1 MRRLLCRP
9 AVALPRMATMPTH
22 IVLLVLFAAL
32 LHASW
37 NALLRGGADR
47 LWSMTVMCIV
57 IAIVCAIAAIFMV
70 PPAPASWGYGL
81 LSALLHVGYN
91 LFLVRSYRVGDLGQI
106 YPISRGSSP
115 ALITLGAAI
124 FAGENITP
132 GELLGIGLVSGGII
146 SLAFRGR
153 SLSVP
158 SLPYALGTGCFIAAY
173 SVVDGMGA
181 RLSGAPLAYTVWM
194 CAAWGVL
201 MPLVYIGLR
210 DARSLFSVRPGILA
224 ASVGG
229 LVSLIAY
236 AIVIYAMN
244 EAPLGAVSALRET
257 SVLFA
262 VLIGYLFL
270 GETLT
275 ARRVLAC
282 TVIASGTFIIG

>member
-1 MRRLLCRP
+1 
-9 AVALPRMATMPTH
+9 MPTH
-22 IVLLVLFAAL
+22 LVLLVLFAAL
-32 LHASW
+32 LHAGW

-47 LWSMTVMCIV
+47 LWSMTVMCV
-57 IAIVCAIAAIFMV
+57 AIAIVCAVAAMFMV
-70 PPAPASWGYGL
+70 APAPQSWGYAL

-115 ALITLGAAI
+115 ALITLGAAL
-124 FAGENITP
+124 FAGETITP
-132 GELLGIGLVSGGII
+132 GELLGIALVSGGII

-173 SVVDGMGA
+173 SVVDGIGA

-194 CAAWGVL
+194 SALWGVL
-201 MPLVYIGLR
+201 MPVVYIVLR
-210 DARSLFSVRPGILA
+210 DARSLFSIRPGMFA
-224 ASVGG
+224 AAMGG
-229 LVSLIAY
+229 LVSLLAY

-262 VLIGYLFL
+262 ALLGYLFL

-275 ARRVLAC
+275 VRRMLAC
-282 TVIASGTFIIG
+282 VVIASGAIIIG

>member
-1 MRRLLCRP
+1 
-9 AVALPRMATMPTH
+9 MPIH
-22 IVLLVLFAAL
+22 LVLLVLFAAL

-47 LWSMTVMCIV
+47 LWSMTIMCV
-57 IAIVCAIAAIFMV
+57 AIAIVCLIATFLMAA
-70 PPAPASWGYGL
+70 PAPESWGYAL

-115 ALITLGAAI
+115 ALITLGAAL
-124 FAGENITP
+124 FAGETITP
-132 GELLGIGLVSGGII
+132 AELLGIGLVSGGII

-173 SVVDGMGA
+173 SMVDGIGA

-194 CAAWGVL
+194 SALWGVL

-210 DARSLFSVRPGILA
+210 DARSLFSVRPGMLTA
-224 ASVGG
+224 AVGG
-229 LVSLIAY
+229 LVSLLAY

-262 VLIGYLFL
+262 ALLGYLFL
-270 GETLT
+270 GEKLT
-275 ARRVLAC
+275 VRRMLAC
-282 TVIASGTFIIG
+282 VVIASGAIIIG

>member
-1 MRRLLCRP
+1 
-9 AVALPRMATMPTH
+9 MATMPIH

-37 NALLRGGADR
+37 NALLRGGSDR

-57 IAIVCAIAAIFMV
+57 IAIASVIAAVFMV
-70 PPAPASWGYGL
+70 APAPASWGYGM

-115 ALITLGAAI
+115 ALITLGAAV
-124 FAGENITP
+124 FAGESITP

-158 SLPYALGTGCFIAAY
+158 SLSYALGTGCFIAAY
-173 SVVDGMGA
+173 SVVDGIGA

-194 CAAWGVL
+194 CALWGVL

-210 DARSLFSVRPGILA
+210 DARSLFCVRPGILA

-229 LVSLIAY
+229 LVSLLAY

-275 ARRVLAC
+275 GRRVLAC
-282 TVIASGTFIIG
+282 VVISSGIFIIG

>member
-1 MRRLLCRP
+1 
-9 AVALPRMATMPTH
+9 MPSQL
-22 IVLLVLFAAL
+22 VFLVLFAAL

-47 LWSMTVMCIV
+47 LWSMTMMCV
-57 IAIVCAIAAIFMV
+57 PIAIVCAVAAVFMV
-70 PPAPASWGYGL
+70 PPAPESWGYAL

-91 LFLVRSYRVGDLGQI
+91 LFLVRSYRIGDLGQI

-115 ALITLGAAI
+115 ALITLGAAL
-124 FAGENITP
+124 FAGETITP

-173 SVVDGMGA
+173 SVVDGIGA

-194 CAAWGVL
+194 SALWGVM
-201 MPLVYIGLR
+201 MPVVYICMR
-210 DARSLFSVRPGILA
+210 DARSLFSMRPGMLTA
-224 ASVGG
+224 VVGG
-229 LVSLIAY
+229 LVSLLAY

-262 VLIGYLFL
+262 ALLGYLFL
-270 GETLT
+270 GEKLT
-275 ARRVLAC
+275 VRRMLAC
-282 TVIASGTFIIG
+282 VVIASGAIIIG

>member
-1 MRRLLCRP
+1 
-9 AVALPRMATMPTH
+9 MPTH
-22 IVLLVLFAAL
+22 LVLLVLFAAL
-32 LHASW
+32 LHAGW

-47 LWSMTVMCIV
+47 LWSMTVMCV
-57 IAIVCAIAAIFMV
+57 AIAIVCAVAAMFMV
-70 PPAPASWGYGL
+70 APAPQSWGYAL

-115 ALITLGAAI
+115 ALITLGAAL
-124 FAGENITP
+124 FAGETITP
-132 GELLGIGLVSGGII
+132 GEMLGIALVSGGII

-173 SVVDGMGA
+173 SVVDGIGA
-181 RLSGAPLAYTVWM
+181 RLSGAPLAYTVCM
-194 CAAWGVL
+194 SALWGVL
-201 MPLVYIGLR
+201 MPVVYVVLR
-210 DARSLFSVRPGILA
+210 DARSLFSIRPGMFA
-224 ASVGG
+224 AAMGG
-229 LVSLIAY
+229 LVSLLAY

-262 VLIGYLFL
+262 ALLGYLFL

-275 ARRVLAC
+275 VRRMLAC
-282 TVIASGTFIIG
+282 VVIASGAIIIG

>member
-1 MRRLLCRP
+1 
-9 AVALPRMATMPTH
+9 MPIH
-22 IVLLVLFAAL
+22 LVCLVLFAAL

-47 LWSMTVMCIV
+47 LWSMTVMCIA
-57 IAIVCAIAAIFMV
+57 IAITCCVAAAFMPV
-70 PPAPASWGYGL
+70 PASESWAYAL

-115 ALITLGAAI
+115 ALITLGAAV
-124 FAGENITP
+124 FAGERIAP
-132 GELLGIGLVSGGII
+132 GQLLGIALVSGGII
-146 SLAFRGR
+146 SLAFKGR

-173 SVVDGMGA
+173 SVVDGIGA
-181 RLSGAPLAYTVWM
+181 RLSGAPLAYTAWM
-194 CAAWGVL
+194 CALWGVL

-210 DARSLFSVRPGILA
+210 DARSLFCVRPGTLTA
-224 ASVGG
+224 ALGG
-229 LVSLIAY
+229 LVSLLAY

-262 VLIGYLFL
+262 LLIGYLFL

-275 ARRVLAC
+275 LRRILAC
-282 TVIASGTFIIG
+282 GVIVAGALIIG

>member
-1 MRRLLCRP
+1 
-9 AVALPRMATMPTH
+9 MPIH
-22 IVLLVLFAAL
+22 LIFLVLFAAL

-37 NALLRGGADR
+37 NALLRSGADR
-47 LWSMTVMCIV
+47 LWSMTVMCI
-57 IAIVCAIAAIFMV
+57 AIAVVCIVAAAFMV
-70 PPAPASWGYGL
+70 PPAIESWRYAL
-81 LSALLHVGYN
+81 LSGLLHVGYN
-91 LFLVRSYRVGDLGQI
+91 LFLVRSYRVGNLGQV

-115 ALITLGAAI
+115 VLITLGAAI
-124 FAGENITP
+124 FAAESITP
-132 GELLGIGLVSGGII
+132 GQLLGVALVSGGII
-146 SLAFRGR
+146 SLAFKGR

-194 CAAWGVL
+194 CALWGVL

-210 DARSLFSVRPGILA
+210 GPRSLFTVRPGTVTA
-224 ASVGG
+224 MVGG
-229 LVSLIAY
+229 LVSLLAY
-236 AIVIYAMN
+236 GMVIYAMN

-262 VLIGYLFL
+262 LLIGYVFL

-275 ARRVLAC
+275 ARRILAC
-282 TVIASGTFIIG
+282 VVIASGAFIIG

>member
-1 MRRLLCRP
+1 
-9 AVALPRMATMPTH
+9 MPIH
-22 IVLLVLFAAL
+22 LVLLVLFAAL

-37 NALLRGGADR
+37 NALLRGGVDR
-47 LWSMTVMCIV
+47 LWSMTMMCV
-57 IAIVCAIAAIFMV
+57 AIAIVCAVAALFLS
-70 PPAPASWGYGL
+70 PPAPESWGYAL

-115 ALITLGAAI
+115 ALITLGAAL
-124 FAGENITP
+124 FAGETITP
-132 GELLGIGLVSGGII
+132 AELLGIGLVSGGIM

-173 SVVDGMGA
+173 SVVDGIGA

-194 CAAWGVL
+194 SALWGVL

-210 DARSLFSVRPGILA
+210 DARSLFSVRPGMLTA
-224 ASVGG
+224 VVGG
-229 LVSLIAY
+229 LVSLLAY

-262 VLIGYLFL
+262 ALLGYLFL
-270 GETLT
+270 GEKLT
-275 ARRVLAC
+275 VRRMLAC
-282 TVIASGTFIIG
+282 VVIASGAIIIG

>member
-1 MRRLLCRP
+1 
-9 AVALPRMATMPTH
+9 MPIH
-22 IVLLVLFAAL
+22 LVVLVLFAAL

-47 LWSMTVMCIV
+47 LWSMTVMCIA
-57 IAIVCAIAAIFMV
+57 IAIACVVAAAFMA
-70 PPAPASWGYGL
+70 PPAPESWGYAL
-81 LSALLHVGYN
+81 LSGLLHVGYN
-91 LFLVRSYRVGDLGQI
+91 LFLVRSYRVGDLGQV

-115 ALITLGAAI
+115 VLVTLGAAA
-124 FAGENITP
+124 FAGESIAP
-132 GELLGIGLVSGGII
+132 GQLLGIALVSGGII

-194 CAAWGVL
+194 CALWGVL

-210 DARSLFSVRPGILA
+210 DARSLFSVRPGTVA
-224 ASVGG
+224 AVVGG
-229 LVSLIAY
+229 LVSLLAY
-236 AIVIYAMN
+236 GVVIYAMN

-262 VLIGYLFL
+262 LLIGYLFL

-275 ARRVLAC
+275 VRRILAC
-282 TVIASGTFIIG
+282 VVIVSGAIIIG

>member
-1 MRRLLCRP
+1 
-9 AVALPRMATMPTH
+9 MPTH
-22 IVLLVLFAAL
+22 LVLLVLFAAL

-47 LWSMTVMCIV
+47 LWSMTVMCV
-57 IAIVCAIAAIFMV
+57 AIAIVCAVAAMFMV
-70 PPAPASWGYGL
+70 APAPQSWGYAL

-115 ALITLGAAI
+115 ALITLGAAL
-124 FAGENITP
+124 FAGETITP
-132 GELLGIGLVSGGII
+132 GELLGIALVSGGII

-153 SLSVP
+153 RLSVP

-173 SVVDGMGA
+173 NVVDGIGA

-194 CAAWGVL
+194 SALWGVL
-201 MPLVYIGLR
+201 MPVVYIGLR
-210 DARSLFSVRPGILA
+210 DARSLFSIRPGMFA
-224 ASVGG
+224 AAMGG
-229 LVSLIAY
+229 LVSLLAY

-262 VLIGYLFL
+262 ALLGYLFL

-275 ARRVLAC
+275 VRRMLAC
-282 TVIASGTFIIG
+282 VVIASGAIIIG

>member
-1 MRRLLCRP
+1 
-9 AVALPRMATMPTH
+9 MPTH
-22 IVLLVLFAAL
+22 LFLLVLFAAL

-47 LWSMTVMCIV
+47 LWSMTVMCV
-57 IAIVCAIAAIFMV
+57 AIALVCAVAAMFMV
-70 PPAPASWGYGL
+70 APAPRSWGYAL

-115 ALITLGAAI
+115 ALITLGAAL
-124 FAGENITP
+124 FAGETITP
-132 GELLGIGLVSGGII
+132 GELLGIALVSGGII

-153 SLSVP
+153 RLSVP

-173 SVVDGMGA
+173 SVVDGIGA

-194 CAAWGVL
+194 STLWGVL
-201 MPLVYIGLR
+201 MPVVYIGLR
-210 DARSLFSVRPGILA
+210 DARSLFSIRPGMFA
-224 ASVGG
+224 AAMGG
-229 LVSLIAY
+229 LVSLLAY

-262 VLIGYLFL
+262 ALLGYLFL

-275 ARRVLAC
+275 VRRMLAC
-282 TVIASGTFIIG
+282 VVIASGAIIIG